1 MKLSNIVKSYA
12 IYPICK
18 LFLLFLV
25 QQLII
30 FAQQLIHIAQ
40 QLILTAQQVICASV
54 RLKPTQSSLAGVGP
68 ELGNKEYFEAF
79 LEGIVDK
86 NELKKYKLN
95 KLIKICQ
102 K

>member
-1 MKLSNIVKSYA
+1 MKLSNIVKSHA
-12 IYPICK
+12 IFPICT

-25 QQLII
+25 HQLKI
-30 FAQQLIHIAQ
+30 FAQ
-40 QLILTAQQVICASV
+40 QLILTAQQLICASV

-86 NELKKYKLN
+86 N
-95 KLIKICQ
+95 
-102 K
+102 